1 MADETDA
8 MEKEDDEAV
17 FRWVKKGKKKKKNP
31 LKVPLECQ
39 KACRLGA
46 FYFYNKV

>member
-17 FRWVKKGKKKKKNP
+17 FRWVKRGKKEKKKKPIKSTFGM
-31 LKVPLECQ
+31 Q
-39 KACRLGA
+39 KSLSTRGIL
-46 FYFYNKV
+46 FL